1 MPTIYDLA
9 ELAGVSIKT
18 VSRVLNN
25 EPHVRPATRERVE
38 AAARKLSYQPSQAAR
53 RLAGNRSFLIAHL
66 YEASESAYIGGIQ
79 SGAIRRCRELGYHL
93 VVESLEAN
101 SVDIPATVE
110 RIISVLAPDGII
122 LTPPLSDNREV
133 VDLARKRGVRLVQV
147 GSMEHEHGL
156 QVFIQERAAA
166 QAITEHLIELGH
178 ERIGIVRGHPQHR
191 GAALRFDGFLDAL
204 AAAGMEPQRHYV
216 TQGYFDVQSGIEA
229 GRAMLALQSPPSAI
243 FAANDQMA
251 LGVMIAARDMSIEV
265 PNALSVAGFDDT
277 PMSRL
282 IWPSLTTV
290 RQPLLET
297 GSLAVEILVR
307 RTEVELLEELPFA
320 LQIRASTAPAS

>member
-25 EPHVRPATRERVE
+25 EPHVRPTTRERVE
-38 AAARKLSYQPSQAAR
+38 SAARKLGYQPSQAAR
-53 RLAGNRSFLIAHL
+53 RLAGNKSFLVAHL
-66 YEASESAYIGGIQ
+66 YQASDSAYIGGIQ

-93 VVESLEAN
+93 VVESLDAHSGEL
-101 SVDIPATVE
+101 PGMVE

-122 LTPPLSDNREV
+122 LTPPLSDDREV
-133 VDLARKRGVRLVQV
+133 VDLIGRRGVRVVQV

-156 QVFIQERAAA
+156 QIFMRDRAAA
-166 QAITEHLIELGH
+166 TAITEHLISLGH
-178 ERIGIVRGHPQHR
+178 RRIGMVRGHPQHR

-204 AAAGMEPQRHYV
+204 TAADIELRPHYV

-229 GRAMLALQSPPSAI
+229 GRAMLSLASPPTAV
-243 FAANDQMA
+243 FAANDEMA
-251 LGVMIAARDMSIEV
+251 LGVMIAARDLGIDVPRGLSI
-265 PNALSVAGFDDT
+265 AGFDDT

-282 IWPSLTTV
+282 IWPSLTTIH
-290 RQPLLET
+290 QPLLDI
-297 GSLAVEILVR
+297 GALAVELLVR
-307 RTEVELLEELPFA
+307 RSEPELLEEIPFT
-320 LQIRASTAPAS
+320 LQIRASTAQVS